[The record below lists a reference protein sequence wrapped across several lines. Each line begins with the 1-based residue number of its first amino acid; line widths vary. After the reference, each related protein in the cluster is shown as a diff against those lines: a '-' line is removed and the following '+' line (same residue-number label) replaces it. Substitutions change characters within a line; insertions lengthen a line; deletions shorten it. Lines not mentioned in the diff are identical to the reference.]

1 MEPTSQTES
10 TEGLSKCTVSFGIS
24 LAVACIFNALLVV
37 LKEKNPATMAW
48 MKKTSGHHWATHTLL
63 SLLVFII
70 LGLILNKTNN
80 GNSSKSDTKSLP
92 SLIVSSVAIGAAI
105 ILGFYLFID

>member
-1 MEPTSQTES
+1 
-10 TEGLSKCTVSFGIS
+10 
-24 LAVACIFNALLVV
+24 
-37 LKEKNPATMAW
+37 MAW